1 MRPLAIFAVIFATVG
16 WTTSVGAQS
25 VNLAAMP
32 SPPQVKAVVELFTSQ
47 GCSSCPPADA
57 LLEWYANRDD
67 VVALSFPVD
76 YWDYLG
82 WKDTLAKRTFS
93 ERQRAYATARG
104 DGMVYTPQVV
114 VNGIAHAVGS
124 RKGDIEQAI
133 ERTKQKIQPAL
144 VPVRLHADEGK
155 LVVEAQAA
163 ADGKPAKNATLW
175 LAVVARRVEVSI
187 HRGENKGK
195 TVAYSNVVRE
205 LTPIGTWTGQSIAI
219 SIEKH
224 AVVRPGAESC
234 AVLLQQG
241 PGGPIVGAALLRQW

>member
-1 MRPLAIFAVIFATVG
+1 MPCVA
-16 WTTSVGAQS
+16 AQS
-25 VNLAAMP
+25 ANLAAWP
-32 SPPQVKAVVELFTSQ
+32 STPQVKAVVELFTSQ

-67 VVALSFPVD
+67 IVALSLPVD

-104 DGMVYTPQVV
+104 DGMIYTPQVV

-124 RKGDIEQAI
+124 RKADIEQAI
-133 ERTKQKIQPAL
+133 EKTKQKIQPVL
-144 VPVRLHADEGK
+144 VPVRLHTDEGK

-175 LAVVARRVEVSI
+175 LAVIARRVEVSI

-195 TVAYSNVVRE
+195 TVTYSNVVRE
-205 LTPIGTWTGQSIAI
+205 LTPIGTWSGQPIAI
-219 SIEKH
+219 SLEKH

-241 PGGPIVGAALLRQW
+241 PAGPIVGAALLRQW